1 MVDVVTKYNDGVP
14 TGVAVQ
20 QTVTWTPNQ
29 VPRLIGH
36 HATDPLWW
44 RARSAAET
52 VAGQIFS
59 VEYDGIE
66 YDGFTGIP
74 VFKVCLGTPSW

>member
-1 MVDVVTKYNDGVP
+1 VP
-14 TGVAVQ
+14 KGVAVQ

-59 VEYDGIE
+59 VEYDGIRRV
-66 YDGFTGIP
+66 TGTLAGVAWRHTGPRPTTPI
-74 VFKVCLGTPSW
+74 VFC